1 MPSIKILTAKQ
12 INQVDHLT
20 SEQHG
25 IPSSLLMENAGLH
38 LYKTLEKYF
47 EDLDSCLI
55 AIICGKGNNGGDGIV
70 LARQLVQR
78 EMNPDVYLLSKVT
91 EVSGDA
97 RANLDTYLKSGEEVI
112 EVTDTA
118 EWERMSKE
126 FSRYDIIV
134 DALLG
139 TGISKPLEGLYSK
152 VVATINQ
159 SEAFVLSVDI
169 PSGMFSDSLTGGVP
183 TVQAKATVTFTA
195 PKIAHIL
202 NEDQK
207 ALGEL
212 HIVSI
217 GSPSSLLENPEYDL
231 NLLTREQICSY
242 LPPQEIRSHKGH
254 FGHVALISGS
264 RGKSGAAV
272 LSGSA
277 ALRTGSGLVTLCV
290 PEAIQDVVASFQA
303 EIMTEGLAST
313 PQGAFAWQA
322 TDPLLELLQDK
333 DAAGIGPG
341 LGRERETVDLIHTVV
356 NKATLPLLLDA
367 DALNAFEGKTNK
379 LQNDH
384 GQPLILTPHPGE
396 FSRLLGRPTQEI
408 LPKKVELARQFAQE
422 TGVWLVLKSFRTL
435 IAEPGG
441 QVFVCPLGNPGMA
454 TAGMGDVL
462 TGTITSLLGIFAAR
476 GMTTPGEVLQA
487 VLVGVYLHSLAGDL
501 AALATG
507 LRALTAGDVT
517 AHLGKA
523 YQALTEE

>member
-1 MPSIKILTAKQ
+1 MKILTAKQ
-12 INQVDHLT
+12 INQVDQLT

-47 EDLDSCLI
+47 KDLDSCLI
-55 AIICGKGNNGGDGIV
+55 AILCGKGNNGGDGMV
-70 LARQLVQR
+70 VARHLAQRQIHT
-78 EMNPDVYLLSKVT
+78 DVYLLGKVT
-91 EVSGDA
+91 DVSGDA
-97 RANLDTYLKSGEEVI
+97 RANLDTYLKSGEKII
-112 EVTDTA
+112 EVTDA
-118 EWERMSKE
+118 GKWEKISEE
-126 FSRYDIIV
+126 FGRYGIIV

-169 PSGMFSDSLTGGVP
+169 PSGMFSDSLTGGVQ
-183 TVQAKATVTFTA
+183 TVQAEATVTFTA

-212 HIVSI
+212 HIVPI

-231 NLLTREQICSY
+231 NLITREQICSY

-254 FGHVALISGS
+254 FGHVALVSGS

-277 ALRTGSGLVTLCV
+277 ALRAGSGLVTLCV
-290 PEAIQDVVASFQA
+290 PEAVQDVVASFQA
-303 EIMTEGLAST
+303 ELMTEGLPST
-313 PQGAFAWQA
+313 PQGTFASQA

-341 LGRERETVDLIHTVV
+341 LGRERETVDLVHTVV
-356 NKATLPLLLDA
+356 HKATLPLLLDA
-367 DALNAFEGKTNK
+367 DALNAFEGHTNK
-379 LQNDH
+379 LQNDK
-384 GQPLILTPHPGE
+384 GQPLVLTPHPGE

-408 LPKKVELARQFAQE
+408 LPQKVELARQFAQE
-422 TGVWLVLKSFRTL
+422 RGVWLVLKSFRTL
-435 IAEPGG
+435 IAEPDG

-462 TGTITSLLGIFAAR
+462 TGAITSLLGIFAAR
-476 GMTTPGEVLQA
+476 GMTKPHEISQA

-501 AALATG
+501 AALEVG
-507 LRALTAGDVT
+507 SRALTAGDVT
-517 AHLGKA
+517 AHLGQA
-523 YQALTEE
+523 YQSLSKE